1 MSTGTTPA
9 RPTPDQPLSFDEP
22 TGVAA
27 RGTVVVLPGRGER
40 PGVYQRL
47 GKRLAAD
54 AYRVRVVGDATE
66 HLEEITVQVKA
77 LLGDADRPGP
87 AVLVG
92 SDTGALLALRLVA
105 RGAVAVDGLI
115 LAGLPDPDRRF
126 EVSADAEAEVR
137 ASCPTHQ
144 QLLRDRERAVFQA
157 GTLTSERIPGA
168 LREPVRPA
176 QVQVP
181 VLGLHGDNDQVSP
194 LEWVPA
200 HYAGLPQVE
209 LLTVADGRHDVLN
222 AANHRS
228 VAASVVLWLE
238 RLKLGAETA
247 PIVRPM
253 QPSEQVPP
261 ADQSPRRDV
270 LITADELRDQ
280 LHGDEPPTLLDVRWA
295 LGDPDG
301 HRHYLDGHIPGAV
314 YVDLDTELAAHGAPG
329 AGRHPLPELAD
340 LQEAARRWGVRTGR
354 PVVIYD
360 NAGDTAAARA
370 WWLLRWAGVPDVR
383 LLDGALKA
391 WREHGFELASGEERP
406 PAGDVELRAGQLPVL
421 TADQA
426 AALAED
432 TDGVLLD
439 ARAGERYRGEVE
451 PIDPRAGHIPGA
463 LSAPT
468 ADNLTADGTFR
479 PTAELRDRF
488 AQLKAGSA
496 EVGVYCGSG
505 VTAAHEIAA
514 LAVAGIP
521 AALYPGSW
529 SAWSSDPDRPAA
541 TGAEPGTAPH
551 HPEQSPAST
560 TPSSGESP

>member
-1 MSTGTTPA
+1 MSTTPT

-22 TGVAA
+22 DGVAA
-27 RGTVVVLPGRGER
+27 RGTVVVLSGRGER

-77 LLGDADRPGP
+77 LLGDADRPSP

-92 SDTGALLALRLVA
+92 SDSGALLALRLVA
-105 RGAVAVDGLI
+105 RGTVAVDGLI
-115 LAGLPDPDRRF
+115 LAGLPDPDRQLTVAA
-126 EVSADAEAEVR
+126 EAEAEVR

-144 QLLRDRERAVFQA
+144 KLLRDTERAVFQA
-157 GTLTSERIPGA
+157 GALTTERIPDA
-168 LREPVRPA
+168 LREPVDPA
-176 QVQVP
+176 NVQVP

-194 LEWVPA
+194 LERVSA
-200 HYAGLPQVE
+200 DYAGLPEVE

-238 RLKLGAETA
+238 RLKLGAEMA

-253 QPSEQVPP
+253 QPSEQGPS

-270 LITADELRDQ
+270 LITAEELRDQ
-280 LHGDEPPTLLDVRWA
+280 LHGDNPPTLLDVRWA

-301 HRHYLDGHIPGAV
+301 HRHYRDGHIPGAV
-314 YVDLDTELAAHGAPG
+314 YVDLDTELAAHAAPG

-340 LQEAARRWGVRTGR
+340 LQAAARRWGVRTGQ

-391 WREHGFELASGEERP
+391 WREHGFELASGEEQP
-406 PAGDVELRAGQLPVL
+406 AAGDVELRAGQLPVL

-551 HPEQSPAST
+551 HPEQSPANT

>member
-9 RPTPDQPLSFDEP
+9 RPTPDQPLSFDAP
-22 TGVAA
+22 DGVAA

-40 PGVYQRL
+40 PGVYLRL

-77 LLGDADRPGP
+77 LLGEADRPSP

-105 RGAVAVDGLI
+105 HGTVAVDGLI
-115 LAGLPDPDRRF
+115 LAGLPDPDRQL
-126 EVSADAEAEVR
+126 EVAAEAEAEVR

-144 QLLRDRERAVFQA
+144 KLLRDTERAAFQA
-157 GTLTSERIPGA
+157 GTLTSERIPDA
-168 LREPVRPA
+168 LREPVNPA

-181 VLGLHGDNDQVSP
+181 VLALHGDNDQISP
-194 LEWVPA
+194 LERIQA
-200 HYAGLPQVE
+200 DYAGLPRVE

-238 RLKLGAETA
+238 RLKLGAELP

-253 QPSEQVPP
+253 QPSEQVPS
-261 ADQSPRRDV
+261 ADESHRRDV

-280 LHGDEPPTLLDVRWA
+280 LRGDNPPILLDVRWA
-295 LGDPDG
+295 LGDPAG
-301 HRHYLDGHIPGAV
+301 HQHYRDGHIPGAV
-314 YVDLDTELAAHGAPG
+314 YVDLDTELAGPAREG

-340 LQEAARRWGVRTGR
+340 LQAAARRWGVRTGR

-360 NAGDTAAARA
+360 NAGGTSAARA

-391 WREHGFELASGEERP
+391 WREHGFELATGDEQP
-406 PAGDVELRAGQLPVL
+406 PAGDIELHAGQLPVL

-479 PTAELRDRF
+479 STAELRNRF
-488 AQLKAGSA
+488 GQLNAAGGA

-541 TGAEPGTAPH
+541 TGAQPGNPH
-551 HPEQSPAST
+551 SPEQPPAST
-560 TPSSGESP
+560 TPSGESP

>member
-1 MSTGTTPA
+1 MSTTPT

-22 TGVAA
+22 DGVAA

-40 PGVYQRL
+40 PGIYQRL

-66 HLEEITVQVKA
+66 HLAEITVQVKA
-77 LLGDADRPGP
+77 LLGDADRPSP

-92 SDTGALLALRLVA
+92 SDSGALLALRLVA
-105 RGAVAVDGLI
+105 LGTVAVDGLI
-115 LAGLPDPDRRF
+115 LAGLPDPDRQL
-126 EVSADAEAEVR
+126 EVAAEAEAEVR

-144 QLLRDRERAVFQA
+144 KLLRDTERAVFQA
-157 GTLTSERIPGA
+157 GALTSERIPDA
-168 LREPVRPA
+168 LREPVDPA
-176 QVQVP
+176 QVPVP

-194 LEWVPA
+194 LERVHA
-200 HYAGLPQVE
+200 DYAGLPRVE

-222 AANHRS
+222 AANQRS

-238 RLKLGAETA
+238 RLKLGAELP

-280 LHGDEPPTLLDVRWA
+280 LQGDNPPTLLDVRWA

-301 HRHYLDGHIPGAV
+301 HRHYRDGHIPGAV

-340 LQEAARRWGVRTGR
+340 LQAAARRWGVRTGR

-391 WREHGFELASGEERP
+391 WLEQGFELATGEEQP

-421 TADQA
+421 TADRA

-432 TDGVLLD
+432 TGGVLLD

-488 AQLKAGSA
+488 AQLNAAGSA

-541 TGAEPGTAPH
+541 TGAEPGAAPH
-551 HPEQSPAST
+551 HPEQNPAST